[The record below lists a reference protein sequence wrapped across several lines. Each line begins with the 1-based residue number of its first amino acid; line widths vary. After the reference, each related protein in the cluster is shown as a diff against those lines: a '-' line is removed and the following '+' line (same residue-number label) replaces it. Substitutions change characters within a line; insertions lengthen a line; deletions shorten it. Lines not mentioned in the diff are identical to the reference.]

1 MPHLHLEYTANL
13 PELNADVALMRLNNT
28 LVGSGQFGAELD
40 IKSRAVKVQTF
51 RVGTALAERAFVHVK
66 LAVLSGRSAEI
77 KKQLSDSLLAVLKD
91 LCEWPTGVEVQL
103 CVEIL
108 DIDRESYA
116 KTTVGVRVSGRLQF
130 PARRDHLLT

>member
-1 MPHLHLEYTANL
+1 
-13 PELNADVALMRLNNT
+13 
-28 LVGSGQFGAELD
+28 
-40 IKSRAVKVQTF
+40 
-51 RVGTALAERAFVHVK
+51 
-66 LAVLSGRSAEI
+66 VLSGRSAEI

-116 KTTVGVRVSGRLQF
+116 KTTVGV
-130 PARRDHLLT
+130 